1 MSGEVIDRLS
11 AEDIKVLARIFWRA
25 RERVRRQK
33 AGEPPLPGEEDTQ
46 PRDGEAQSERDD
58 AARAAS

>member
-1 MSGEVIDRLS
+1 MSGEVIDRLT
-11 AEDIKVLARIFWRA
+11 AEDIRVLARIFWRA

-46 PRDGEAQSERDD
+46 PRDGDGD
-58 AARAAS
+58 AS